1 MRKPSERLGPVR
13 ARTRGSEAGTG
24 PLEEFIAA
32 QVSAFRTR
40 AEVLARY
47 GAREAATS
55 LSSAAEDL
63 EGAFRRWWWEQLTV
77 AEAAGEAGYSE
88 ERMRELIRE
97 GRVEGS
103 RSADAGP
110 LRVRRCDLPRKP
122 GPGLSNPLRLVADRL
137 GIQ

>member
-1 MRKPSERLGPVR
+1 MGPLR
-13 ARTRGSEAGTG
+13 ARARDSEAGTG
-24 PLEEFIAA
+24 PLEEFVAA

-63 EGAFRRWWWEQLTV
+63 EGAFRRWWLEQLTI

-97 GRVEGS
+97 GRLEGG
-103 RSADAGP
+103 RATDTGP
-110 LRVRRCDLPRKP
+110 LRVRRCDLPKKP
-122 GPGLSNPLRLVADRL
+122 GPGLSNPLRSVADRL
-137 GIQ
+137 GIR